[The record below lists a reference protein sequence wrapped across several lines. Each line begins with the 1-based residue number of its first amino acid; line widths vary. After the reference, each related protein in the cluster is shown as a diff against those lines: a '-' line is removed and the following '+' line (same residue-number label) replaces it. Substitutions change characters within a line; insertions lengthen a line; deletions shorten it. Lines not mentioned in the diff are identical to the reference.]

1 MVLASGI
8 LVAILTYQFEHV
20 GARFGNKLRRVYQ
33 LQKVERVFGRLSGE
47 WHRSSKSQNIS

>member
-8 LVAILTYQFEHV
+8 LVAIMTYQFEHV